1 MVERS
6 QVDLPSVVNGP
17 FEVFVNGVQQ
27 RPGIDFVQVGR
38 SLRFPTELKQEG
50 RLGFWRWVSLYLG
63 VAGTYRQ
70 NDTIDVAYVHEGR
83 RTVSQLEPRPVE
95 GRPPGA

>member
-1 MVERS
+1 MIERS
-6 QVDLPSVVNGP
+6 QVDLPPVVTGS

-38 SLRFPTELKQEG
+38 SLRFPTELRQEG

-70 NDTIDVAYVHEGR
+70 NDTVDVAFVHEGR
-83 RTVSQLEPRPVE
+83 RTVSHLEPRPVE
-95 GRPPGA
+95 ARPPGA